1 VILRGDR
8 SGDVPGTNAHPRCGV
23 DGGDYQVIFIAP
35 ASVASVHAL
44 HPREGAAGDAL
55 DRAA

>member
-1 VILRGDR
+1 
-8 SGDVPGTNAHPRCGV
+8 VPGTNAHPRCGV